1 MTRNNRS
8 DWERGDWRRK
18 RRRGRKEMKW
28 SKARDERMGEQWG
41 RWW

>member
-18 RRRGRKEMKW
+18 RKMEE
-28 SKARDERMGEQWG
+28 RDEMEQSKG
-41 RWW
+41 

>member
-8 DWERGDWRRK
+8 DWERGDWRR
-18 RRRGRKEMKW
+18 RRRRKEMKW

>member
-18 RRRGRKEMKW
+18 REE
-28 SKARDERMGEQWG
+28 RDEMEQSKG
-41 RWW
+41 